1 MENEKIIENELPIN
15 GRYTDLA
22 ELSFRQFDNTE
33 KYILKFAAL
42 PFYFLGM
49 TADELKNKY
58 KVFIS
63 SALKKVP
70 VEKQTNPSPLIVGPL
85 LEYVK
90 YTFDNEQEKVLENM
104 FSELL
109 GNASNKDIWDHVQP
123 SYVYT
128 LQKLTWVEAELLKF
142 VSKNQLDGDC
152 LGVSFQRFYTM
163 EKTILSVISNE
174 AEPLI
179 AYDNGEILNVFYQYY
194 ICVLKDD
201 LMMSDEII
209 IRGLNNLQQLNLMIA
224 FDIYKD
230 KDNDTYVLDN
240 TQKDNLNAYDS
251 YKKITAY
258 ALSSYASD
266 LMEICMSV
274 SSTNRAGT
282 ES

>member
-1 MENEKIIENELPIN
+1 MENEKIIENEFPIN

-109 GNASNKDIWDHVQP
+109 GNASNKI
-123 SYVYT
+123 
-128 LQKLTWVEAELLKF
+128 
-142 VSKNQLDGDC
+142 G
-152 LGVSFQRFYTM
+152 R
-163 EKTILSVISNE
+163 
-174 AEPLI
+174 
-179 AYDNGEILNVFYQYY
+179 
-194 ICVLKDD
+194 
-201 LMMSDEII
+201 
-209 IRGLNNLQQLNLMIA
+209 
-224 FDIYKD
+224 
-230 KDNDTYVLDN
+230 
-240 TQKDNLNAYDS
+240 
-251 YKKITAY
+251 
-258 ALSSYASD
+258 ASCR
-266 LMEICMSV
+266 ERV
-274 SSTNRAGT
+274 
-282 ES
+282 